1 MKVGFIGAGRVGK
14 TIGQYFLKKGL
25 YIQGYFSRT
34 QGSAKT
40 AAELTCSR
48 QYSDKYTLVQES
60 DVIAIAVPDDII
72 DSIAKELCHENGNWE
87 GKIVVHFS
95 GAHTSTVLE
104 PFYQKG
110 ASICSLHPMYT
121 FADYQGDG
129 INDTIDNLR
138 TVFFAVEGKGEGKD
152 ILVSLIKSWGNPIIE
167 IEEENKVLYHCAGC
181 VGSNYLVTLMDT
193 TIQMLKEAGFE
204 EKQAM
209 DCIEPLIR
217 KTVDNIFELGTKK
230 ALTGPISR
238 GDMGT
243 VKKHK
248 DKLIELNKD
257 WLDMYTV
264 MGDMTFKMKK

>member
-1 MKVGFIGAGRVGK
+1 M
-14 TIGQYFLKKGL
+14 
-25 YIQGYFSRT
+25 
-34 QGSAKT
+34 
-40 AAELTCSR
+40 
-48 QYSDKYTLVQES
+48 
-60 DVIAIAVPDDII
+60 
-72 DSIAKELCHENGNWE
+72 
-87 GKIVVHFS
+87 
-95 GAHTSTVLE
+95 
-104 PFYQKG
+104 
-110 ASICSLHPMYT
+110 
-121 FADYQGDG
+121 
-129 INDTIDNLR
+129 
-138 TVFFAVEGKGEGKD
+138 
-152 ILVSLIKSWGNPIIE
+152 
-167 IEEENKVLYHCAGC
+167 LYHCAGC